1 MQTIQG
7 QTIDSID
14 VTGEWED
21 RALCRTVDADMFF
34 APGATQ
40 EHRAKVVCKTCP
52 VRWECLAYALRNRV
66 EHGVW
71 GGMTDR
77 ERRRVLNRTRST
89 SWDPIAAMR
98 VGTPAA
104 S

>member
-1 MQTIQG
+1 MQKVS
-7 QTIDSID
+7 SID

-21 RALCRTVDADMFF
+21 RALCRTVDADIFF

-40 EHRAKVVCKTCP
+40 EYRAKVVCKTCP
-52 VRWECLAYALRNRV
+52 VRWECLAYALRHRV

-71 GGMTDR
+71 GGLTDR
-77 ERRRVLNRTRST
+77 ERRKVLNRTRST
-89 SWDPIAAMR
+89 AWDSEAAMR
-98 VGTPAA
+98 VVSPAA